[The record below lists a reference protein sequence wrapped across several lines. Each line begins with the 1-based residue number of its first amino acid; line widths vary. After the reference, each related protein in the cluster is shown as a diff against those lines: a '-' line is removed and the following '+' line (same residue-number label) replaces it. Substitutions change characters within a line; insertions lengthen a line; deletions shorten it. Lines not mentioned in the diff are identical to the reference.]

1 MRRRKFF
8 EIFSW
13 VFTRSTHQGA
23 SIELSFV
30 LFGSVGTSE
39 KKFFLIKKKLV
50 TVFKSLCLSMSFYYP
65 LIRWSAWGVDQLR
78 LVEVSKVAFSFCPSH
93 QRAVESKRN
102 WLRGCGF
109 WHLAKLYSNA
119 AIFICLKI
127 FSFVLTKKN
136 LQLQNFQDFF
146 YFPSSRN
153 GMKNCA
159 RKFYYSKI

>member
-1 MRRRKFF
+1 MKT
-8 EIFSW
+8 W
-13 VFTRSTHQGA
+13 DM
-23 SIELSFV
+23 
-30 LFGSVGTSE
+30 
-39 KKFFLIKKKLV
+39 FLILMGNIG
-50 TVFKSLCLSMSFYYP
+50 TQQASLFKHEFYYP
-65 LIRWSAWGVDQLR
+65 FIRWSAWGVDQLR

-146 YFPSSRN
+146 YFPSSRD

-159 RKFYYSKI
+159 RKFLLFQKFKE